1 MYYIQVSVSDQ
12 LQNYMYMYTVWQH
25 WKFLVALLT
34 DEHGMIIWLKLT
46 TNTLGKKLLVNG

>member
-34 DEHGMIIWLKLT
+34 DEQGMIIWLKLT